1 MGMKAFEANP
11 MANVTYYVALPFTQ
25 DDAGNLVPG
34 NAEEV
39 QQPGAAMRRA
49 AGMVRTGATG
59 AVAFSR
65 TGDPNI
71 GEFQP
76 AKILTTVGLVPDDLN
91 EL

>member
-1 MGMKAFEANP
+1 
-11 MANVTYYVALPFTQ
+11 MANVTYYVAMPFTQ

-34 NAEEV
+34 NPEEA
-39 QQPGAAMRRA
+39 QQAGTAIRRA
-49 AGMVRTGATG
+49 GGMVRTGAAG
-59 AVAFSR
+59 AVAFAR

-76 AKILTTVGLVPDDLN
+76 AKILATVGLVPEDLS

>member
-1 MGMKAFEANP
+1 
-11 MANVTYYVALPFTQ
+11 MANVTYFVALPFGL

-34 NAEEV
+34 QAEET
-39 QQPGAAMRRA
+39 QQPSSAIRRA
-49 AGMVRTGATG
+49 EGMVRTGAAG

-71 GEFQP
+71 GEFEP
-76 AKILTTVGLVPDDLN
+76 ATILQTFGLVPDDLS

>member
-1 MGMKAFEANP
+1 M
-11 MANVTYYVALPFTQ
+11 PFTQ

-34 NAEEV
+34 NAEEAK
-39 QQPGAAMRRA
+39 QPGVAVRRA
-49 AGMVRTGATG
+49 AGMVRTGAAG
-59 AVAFSR
+59 AIAFAR

-76 AKILTTVGLVPDDLN
+76 AKILTTVGLVPEDLS